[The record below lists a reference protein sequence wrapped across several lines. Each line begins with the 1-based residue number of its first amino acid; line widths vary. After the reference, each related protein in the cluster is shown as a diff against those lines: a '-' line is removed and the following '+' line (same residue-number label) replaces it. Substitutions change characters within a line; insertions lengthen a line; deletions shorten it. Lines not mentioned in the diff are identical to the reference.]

1 MGICQKWIKLET
13 NLVQTVFSFTN
24 INTLHQNTTTNLIIV
39 YVPYELFIDKIS
51 IQNNYSQHSLNTN
64 PNEPLSPN
72 IFQVYKKVEFG
83 KDDFKYFNDFN
94 IVILVQL
101 TKTKYNDTRI
111 IFLCILYIF
120 NFTSMIYS
128 MKK

>member
-51 IQNNYSQHSLNTN
+51 IQNKLFSTLTQYNQMY
-64 PNEPLSPN
+64 PLAPN
-72 IFQVYKKVEFG
+72 IFQVYKWW
-83 KDDFKYFNDFN
+83 
-94 IVILVQL
+94 
-101 TKTKYNDTRI
+101 
-111 IFLCILYIF
+111 
-120 NFTSMIYS
+120 
-128 MKK
+128 